1 MVNLRST
8 LITTSFVVAT
18 ALVVSKA
25 VGIKEDDISA
35 SDVLDVEIIE
45 ESTFE
50 SMDYYA
56 LQNGLKTLALNA
68 STLRIVNQSDLYFTR
83 PDGLLYNNAGE
94 EIAFQ
99 AKEGKFKNLK
109 EELFLDGDVVF
120 KASDGDYQA
129 RELYY
134 NGSKDFLEAKGT
146 IEAKL
151 LDSSTKDKIN
161 ISSNY
166 MSSWINEQRSLFIG
180 DVNGQVKR
188 DRVYEGSFSF
198 KSERMELNRN
208 KSLIT
213 LNQNVFLERNNYDLQ
228 AQRAEI
234 FLENYN
240 KKLKYYVLY
249 DDIKLVE
256 QLNTSEGN
264 SQTRRAYSEKLEG
277 YMSQGKIVLTGAPR
291 VEQGDD
297 LIKGYQ
303 ITLRENV
310 ELVEVEEAQSS
321 FKLKKEKE

>member
-1 MVNLRST
+1 MINLRST
-8 LITTSFVVAT
+8 IITTSFVIAT
-18 ALVVSKA
+18 GLVVNQA
-25 VGIKEDDISA
+25 VGIKPDDVSK
-35 SDVLDVEIIE
+35 SNFLDVEIIE

-50 SMDYYA
+50 KMDYFA
-56 LQNGLKTLALNA
+56 LQNGSKVIALNA
-68 STLRIVNQSDLYFTR
+68 DTLRIVNQRDLYFTL
-83 PDGLLYNNAGE
+83 PDGLLYNDAGE

-99 AKEGKFKNLK
+99 AREGKFKNLK
-109 EELFLDGDVVF
+109 EELFLDGDVAF
-120 KASDGDYQA
+120 KATDGDYNA
-129 RELYY
+129 AELYY
-134 NGSKDFLEAKGT
+134 NGSKDFLEAKGR
-146 IEAKL
+146 IKANL
-151 LDSSTKDKIN
+151 LDNSTNDTIK

-166 MSSWINEQRSLFIG
+166 MSSWLNEQRSLFIG
-180 DVNGQVKR
+180 DVEGQVKR
-188 DRVYEGSFSF
+188 KRVYEGSFSF
-198 KSERMELNRN
+198 KAERMELNRR
-208 KSLIT
+208 KSQIS

-256 QLNTSEGN
+256 QLNTADGDF
-264 SQTRRAYSEKLEG
+264 QIRKAYSEKLEG
-277 YMSQGKIVLTGAPR
+277 YMSQGKIVMTGAPR